1 MRFSRTALILPALLL
16 LTACGEAALP
26 ETTPEPSSTPA
37 PSLPADAYQ
46 YGSPALNLGIVS
58 SPTPTLPLTSPSPV
72 PSTPTAKSASKV
84 TFVTPGGKIVAT
96 LSAKDAP
103 KTVENFVGLVRAG
116 FYDGLTWHRVVND
129 FVIQTGDPSATG
141 GGGSKVTIPL
151 EIKCADGKI
160 MEGSVVP
167 PSCNPVL
174 RHKEGALGMA
184 RTSDPN
190 SASSQFYIVTGPA
203 SFLDGSYAVF
213 GYVTEG
219 LDIAKKIAQG
229 DTITKVTVE

>member
-1 MRFSRTALILPALLL
+1 MTQTPPAK
-16 LTACGEAALP
+16 AA
-26 ETTPEPSSTPA
+26 T
-37 PSLPADAYQ
+37 
-46 YGSPALNLGIVS
+46 
-58 SPTPTLPLTSPSPV
+58 
-72 PSTPTAKSASKV
+72 KV

-96 LSAKDAP
+96 LSTKDAP

-129 FVIQTGDPSATG
+129 FVIQTGDPTATG
-141 GGGSKVTIPL
+141 GGGSKSRIPL

-174 RHKEGALGMA
+174 KHKEGALGMA